1 VDKEVDINKL
11 AELRESIRACED
23 EISILQSKLDGSAMQ
38 QPPPPPPPAP
48 VADLSPIRA
57 QSVAAPAVIVPVD
70 PFEATAH
77 CLRLSLCLLTDP
89 DLKNLTPQMRSLC
102 DTLILPNIGSVN
114 EELRALATRALSL
127 VCLLKL
133 EMAQKYIHLLIK
145 IMEKDK
151 MEIVVEAFTGI
162 INCIMAF
169 SINKLITA
177 SSDIGI
183 IYYIYYMIL

>member
-1 VDKEVDINKL
+1 MDKEVDINKL

-23 EISILQSKLDGSAMQ
+23 EISTLQSKLDGSAVQ

-183 IYYIYYMIL
+183 IFSNYIFL